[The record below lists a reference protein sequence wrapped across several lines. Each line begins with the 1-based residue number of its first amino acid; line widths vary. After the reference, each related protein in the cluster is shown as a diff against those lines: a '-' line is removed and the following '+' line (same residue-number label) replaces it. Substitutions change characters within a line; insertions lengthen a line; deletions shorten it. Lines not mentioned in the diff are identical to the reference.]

1 MPPLDL
7 EAKKRRLTML
17 GYIIRYNSPVTRELV
32 SDVSDVER
40 GGGKTSHV
48 SGRYHRMGCE
58 VNEPCLSRRRKSA
71 KRGKERKSWICAR

>member
-40 GGGKTSHV
+40 GGGRPAMSLEDTIV
-48 SGRYHRMGCE
+48 
-58 VNEPCLSRRRKSA
+58 
-71 KRGKERKSWICAR
+71 WDAR